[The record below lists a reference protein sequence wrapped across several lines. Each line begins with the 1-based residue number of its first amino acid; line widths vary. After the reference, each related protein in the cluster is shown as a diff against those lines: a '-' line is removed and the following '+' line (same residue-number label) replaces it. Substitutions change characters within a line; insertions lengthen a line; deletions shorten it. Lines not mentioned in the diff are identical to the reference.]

1 MERLWGEHSAMRLN
15 FIKRAGDK
23 LIKST
28 QSIES
33 NRQVETTV
41 SWLFIS
47 YFLKTH
53 TAILFFYWFIGYSTR
68 KSVLFFLPE

>member
-1 MERLWGEHSAMRLN
+1 MERLWGEHSAVRLN

-33 NRQVETTV
+33 NRQVETTAPH
-41 SWLFIS
+41 LFYGS
-47 YFLKTH
+47 
-53 TAILFFYWFIGYSTR
+53 GYYAHAAAS
-68 KSVLFFLPE
+68 